1 MNIMSGRFNPPKSW
15 EEVPVVIDLVYVA
28 NVFRM
33 SYEHIKKLAREGKL
47 PAFKLGDSWYM
58 QKQDLIGYI
67 EQKKKVKL

>member
-1 MNIMSGRFNPPKSW
+1 MSGRFNPPKSW

-47 PAFKLGDSWYM
+47 PALN
-58 QKQDLIGYI
+58 
-67 EQKKKVKL
+67 